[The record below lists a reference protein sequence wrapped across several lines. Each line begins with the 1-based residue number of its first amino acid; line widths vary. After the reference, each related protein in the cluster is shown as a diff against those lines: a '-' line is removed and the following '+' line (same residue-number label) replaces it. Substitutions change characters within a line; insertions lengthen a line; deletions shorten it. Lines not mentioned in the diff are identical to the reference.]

1 MGGFGATLARQHLL
15 PVVSLCS
22 KVQPMAYKPKI
33 ALPFLLV
40 CTLAASPLA
49 QAGSALAVEMG
60 CYSCHGNAYHPNAP
74 SFAQLA
80 SHTAKH
86 RGEAGAR
93 IFPAEEGGHD
103 AQVAAGGDRQE
114 LGQPLHEAQHDR
126 FEARHGRR
134 ILWTPLNAA

>member
-22 KVQPMAYKPKI
+22 KVQPMAYIPKI

-86 RGEAGAR
+86 RGEAGAEDHLMNELRKPHLVGR
-93 IFPAEEGGHD
+93 IGAHEHLSEES
-103 AQVAAGGDRQE
+103 
-114 LGQPLHEAQHDR
+114 
-126 FEARHGRR
+126 ARGLARW
-134 ILWTPLNAA
+134 ILDGAH